1 MTTNTERYEMH
12 AEFFSALSNPT
23 RHAIFHELCHREAT
37 VSELAMRLNFSKPNV
52 SQHLAI
58 LGSHE
63 LVRRR
68 HSNGRVLWSVTDPRL
83 VHTCDLVEEVLGSR
97 LQRHLATVDRQVTPY
112 ALPERRPGRQ
122 S

>member
-1 MTTNTERYEMH
+1 MTTKMERYEMH
-12 AEFFSALSNPT
+12 AELFSALANPT
-23 RHAIFHELCHREAT
+23 RHAVFHELCHSEST
-37 VSELAMRLNFSKPNV
+37 VSELALRLSVSKPNV

-58 LGSHE
+58 LSSHE

-83 VHTCDLVEEVLGSR
+83 VHACDLVEEVLGNR
-97 LQRHLATVDRQVTPY
+97 LQRHLATVDRTVTPY
-112 ALPERRPGRQ
+112 ALPEMRAGRQ